1 MEKIRVSVVELVG
14 YREWTERLGPD
25 REWFIQVSQSE
36 TYARAQRVAAKAGA
50 HILPLRYDYML
61 VLASSIDETQH
72 REIIEE
78 IKDAA
83 PVPVRASSAC
93 DNDPLSAESRAWM
106 LLSKLSPGDVF
117 FSACDGEEM
126 VAIAHVDIDDIMEET
141 RRNGAVKTYNKVID
155 LLHKLATSVEKWGGL
170 AQYLGGDN
178 VLVVLPPSSYREASM
193 ELLSVRPGLKAGIGV
208 SRKARTALQLAADAL
223 HEIRTHG
230 GERIV
235 YRVSMRE

>member
-14 YREWTERLGPD
+14 YREWTEKLGPD

-36 TYARAQRVAAKAGA
+36 TYARAQRVAARAGA

-61 VLASSIDETQH
+61 VLASSIDESQH
-72 REIIEE
+72 REIVEE
-78 IKDAA
+78 IRDAA

-93 DNDPLSAESRAWM
+93 DRDPLAAESKAWG
-106 LLSKLSPGDVF
+106 LLSKLGPGSVF
-117 FSACDGEEM
+117 FDECDGEEM

-155 LLHKLATSVEKWGGL
+155 LLHKLALRVEEWGGL

-178 VLVVLPPSSYREASM
+178 VLVVLPPSNYKEVSA
-193 ELLSVRPGLKAGIGV
+193 ELLSVRPGLKAGVGV
-208 SRKARTALQLAADAL
+208 SRKARMALQLAADAL
-223 HEIRTHG
+223 HEIRTRG
-230 GERIV
+230 GERII
-235 YRVSMRE
+235 YRVSL